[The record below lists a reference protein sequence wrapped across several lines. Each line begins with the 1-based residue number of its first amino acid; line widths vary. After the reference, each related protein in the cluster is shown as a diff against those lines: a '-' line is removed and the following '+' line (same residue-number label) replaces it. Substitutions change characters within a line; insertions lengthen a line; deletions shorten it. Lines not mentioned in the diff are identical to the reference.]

1 MPGSTSPTSPRSSS
15 TGRYASVAAEHPVP
29 PRRRPPDHPG
39 AGGGGA
45 GAIHTCPIHPQHG
58 DQPSTPPQA
67 STQHPGDPRTTPGPG
82 ASSTRH
88 TKEFDVMYTI
98 TSTPGGRTDTAETI
112 PQAVAALAA
121 QLTSQ
126 LPDGPVTWSIT
137 DPSGG
142 EHRGHE
148 ILNGRLDLLTEAVDQ
163 LTDELYTQLH
173 RAADQAAA
181 AGGET
186 TRP

>member
-1 MPGSTSPTSPRSSS
+1 
-15 TGRYASVAAEHPVP
+15 
-29 PRRRPPDHPG
+29 
-39 AGGGGA
+39 
-45 GAIHTCPIHPQHG
+45 
-58 DQPSTPPQA
+58 
-67 STQHPGDPRTTPGPG
+67 
-82 ASSTRH
+82 
-88 TKEFDVMYTI
+88 MYTI

-142 EHRGHE
+142 EHRGRE

-163 LTDELYTQLH
+163 LAGEIYTQLH
-173 RAADQAAA
+173 RAAD
-181 AGGET
+181 GGVPP
-186 TRP
+186 RP

>member
-1 MPGSTSPTSPRSSS
+1 
-15 TGRYASVAAEHPVP
+15 V
-29 PRRRPPDHPG
+29 
-39 AGGGGA
+39 
-45 GAIHTCPIHPQHG
+45 
-58 DQPSTPPQA
+58 
-67 STQHPGDPRTTPGPG
+67 
-82 ASSTRH
+82 
-88 TKEFDVMYTI
+88 YTI
-98 TSTPGGRTDTAETI
+98 TTTPGGRTDTAETI

-137 DPSGG
+137 DPSGL